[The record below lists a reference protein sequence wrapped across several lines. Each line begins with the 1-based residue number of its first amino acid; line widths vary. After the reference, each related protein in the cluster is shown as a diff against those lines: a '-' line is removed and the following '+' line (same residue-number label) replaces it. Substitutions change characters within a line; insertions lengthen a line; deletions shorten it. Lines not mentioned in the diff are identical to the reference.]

1 MSRVP
6 PSQPIHPDPSFD
18 PERAQLASE
27 AFYPGSEPA
36 EVAARLV
43 KLVASQSGIA
53 GARFWRVA
61 GERPAVTHEVGQL
74 PEANTLRA
82 GQLLSGVQ
90 PAPASGK
97 HLAWVLGNASHRL
110 GILEAFGDAPLP
122 PTTID
127 RVDEL
132 RRYAEAALDEPAPLS
147 NQPEMLMIIDAFQRL
162 NATFDLADVIQNIL
176 ELAIRYS
183 GAERASVFLYDSE
196 GDEIWSLTRHG
207 SEEKEIRFPAAR
219 GVAGWVARHGE
230 SANLLD
236 AYADSRFTAEV
247 DRAPGCRTRN
257 LLAWPLTAKNGKTIA
272 VVELLN
278 KHESGGDHGRDG
290 GFTADDEQ
298 VLRALARPIVAALEN
313 ARHSRTLRRNSQRDR
328 DLDLAREVHAE
339 TLSKTSLHIPG
350 FELAGAYRSS
360 PALGADYF
368 DFLPLNSRSSM
379 AVLADIEGKGW
390 VAANGMAKF
399 RAVFRAL
406 AANVH
411 SMEKL
416 TAALNEA
423 WLSSARTALSVAMF
437 LALLDQLHGVLHFI
451 NAGHV
456 APVVI
461 RADGSAER
469 LEQGGTILGM
479 IPGCTYQRGFSR
491 LSPGDVFV
499 GFSNGTTQAAR
510 PGGEEFG
517 IDRLV
522 DFVRRRSGEPAS
534 HIADAILEEV
544 GRYARDAAF
553 EDDRA
558 VTILKAL

>member
-6 PSQPIHPDPSFD
+6 PIQPAHPDPSSD
-18 PERAQLASE
+18 PERPQLASE
-27 AFYPGSEPA
+27 AFYPGTEPG

-53 GARFWRVA
+53 GARFWQVA
-61 GERPAVTHEVGQL
+61 GERPAVSHEVGQL

-82 GQLLSGVQ
+82 GQLLSGLQ

-132 RRYAEAALDEPAPLS
+132 RRYAEAALDEPAGPF
-147 NQPEMLMIIDAFQRL
+147 NQPEMLMILDAFQRL
-162 NATFDLADVIQNIL
+162 NATFDLPDVIQTIL
-176 ELAIRYS
+176 ELGVRYA
-183 GAERASVFLYDSE
+183 GAQRAAVFLYDSAR
-196 GDEIWSLTRHG
+196 DEIWSLTRHG
-207 SEEKEIRFPAAR
+207 SEEKETRFPAAR

-236 AYADSRFTAEV
+236 AYGDSRFAADV

-257 LLAWPLTAKNGKTIA
+257 LLAWPLAAKNGRIIA
-272 VVELLN
+272 VLELLN
-278 KHESGGDHGRDG
+278 KHENGHGRERDDG
-290 GFTADDEQ
+290 FAADDEQ
-298 VLRALARPIVAALEN
+298 AMRALAGPIVAALEN
-313 ARHSRTLRRNSQRDR
+313 ARHNRILRRSSQHDR
-328 DLDLAREVHAE
+328 DLELAREVHAE
-339 TLSKTSLHIPG
+339 TLAKTSLHIPG
-350 FELAGAYRSS
+350 FELAAAHRSS
-360 PALGADYF
+360 PAVGADYF
-368 DFLPLNSRSSM
+368 DFLPLNARSSM

-390 VAANGMAKF
+390 VAATGMAKF
-399 RAVFRAL
+399 RSVFRAL

-423 WLSSARTALSVAMF
+423 LISSARSVLSVAMF

-469 LEQGGTILGM
+469 LEQGGMILGM

-491 LSPGDVFV
+491 LSPGDMFV

-522 DFVRRRSGEPAS
+522 DFVRRRGGEPAS
-534 HIADAILEEV
+534 YIADAILEEV

-558 VTILKAL
+558 VTVLKAL

>member
-1 MSRVP
+1 
-6 PSQPIHPDPSFD
+6 
-18 PERAQLASE
+18 
-27 AFYPGSEPA
+27 
-36 EVAARLV
+36 
-43 KLVASQSGIA
+43 
-53 GARFWRVA
+53 
-61 GERPAVTHEVGQL
+61 VGQL

-90 PAPASGK
+90 SAPASGS

-132 RRYAEAALDEPAPLS
+132 KRYAEAALDEPAPRLS
-147 NQPEMLMIIDAFQRL
+147 SPEMVMVLDAFRRL
-162 NATFDLADVIQNIL
+162 NSTLDLAEVSQVIS
-176 ELAIRYS
+176 ELAIRYT
-183 GAERASVFLYDSE
+183 GAERATVFLYDSDR
-196 GDEIWSLTRHG
+196 DEIWSLARHG
-207 SEEKEIRFPAAR
+207 NDQKEIRFPAAR

-230 SANLLD
+230 SANLPD
-236 AYADSRFTAEV
+236 AYADSRFAADV
-247 DRAPGCRTRN
+247 DRAPGQRTRT
-257 LLAWPLTAKNGKTIA
+257 LLTWPLAAKNGRTFA
-272 VVELLN
+272 VLQLFN
-278 KHESGGDHGRDG
+278 KHDAGGRE
-290 GFTADDEQ
+290 GFSAEDEQ
-298 VLRALARPIVAALEN
+298 VLRSLDAPMVAALEN
-313 ARHSRTLRRNSQRDR
+313 ARRSRSLRRSSQHDR
-328 DLDLAREVHAE
+328 DLELAREVHSE
-339 TLSKTSLHIPG
+339 TLAKTSLHIPG
-350 FELAGAYRSS
+350 FELAAAHRSS
-360 PALGADYF
+360 PTVGADYF
-368 DFLPLNSRSSM
+368 DFLSLNSRSSM
-379 AVLADIEGKGW
+379 AVLADIEGQGW
-390 VAANGMAKF
+390 LAATGMAKF

-423 WLSSARTALSVAMF
+423 WLASARSALSVAMF
-437 LALLDQLHGVLHFI
+437 LCLLDQLHGVLHFI

-461 RADGSAER
+461 RADGGAER
-469 LEQGGTILGM
+469 LEQGGVILGM

-522 DFVRRRSGEPAS
+522 DFVRRRSAEPAS
-534 HIADAILEEV
+534 YIADAILDEV

-558 VTILKAL
+558 VTVLKAL